1 MKLSCCLSLE
11 IDNEIET
18 SYRNLVRSWPAC
30 FLRAY
35 RSSIHGHEQC
45 IRNARTRADHSA
57 LAQYYENAAKRMQ
70 AKAKVERNMMNEYT
84 QHGYYYG
91 RRTEDL
97 QEHTEAMVRVYEEGA
112 EANSNMA
119 KFHRRLAEDASE

>member
-1 MKLSCCLSLE
+1 MKSKSLIATLFALGLLVSCAHTDPHST
-11 IDNEIET
+11 DM
-18 SYRNLVRSWPAC
+18 
-30 FLRAY
+30 
-35 RSSIHGHEQC
+35 SSA
-45 IRNARTRADHSA
+45 IRNARTRADHNA

-70 AKAKVERNMMNEYT
+70 AKAQVERNMMNEYT